1 MANLPRQVLCTRSQN
16 LVTPHAQSQLLLCIS
31 PIAESLFPHPLSS
44 CVYDLYRA
52 YSSSLFL
59 PEAMTVGPT
68 IGTGLF
74 VGTGQAL
81 AVGGPASLILA
92 YIFISGLV
100 FCLTTAIAEIST
112 HSLAR
117 NGAMIAHT
125 YHYTSNHIG
134 FAISYLRWIALSVMV
149 PFEVTTAMVNLGLW
163 EPGSSIALR
172 MGAVMGLI
180 FIFNMLPDKIF
191 RRTQALFTGIK
202 VVTAVGL
209 IMISFYLAIRA
220 SQPNAIVGGFE
231 YWNDPGAFNQF
242 LLRGDGGRLLGL
254 LYCILCSTI
263 TFVFVPELT
272 VQRAEQ
278 HDSEPGN
285 SIFRSTRNGNIV
297 MFFLYTMSALATTT
311 MSPFDDQS
319 LTNEGAGAGLSPY
332 VVGANDS
339 EIHLLPV
346 IVTGAIFLS
355 SVASGRSFLHLSSRM
370 LSSMAETGHAPAMFM
385 VRNRWNVPYM
395 AVAISAGFAW
405 LTYLSMATSSSRVFN
420 YLMFFITTSG
430 YLSWMCSCISY
441 LQFRRVV
448 NKAEILPVHR
458 SFVQPYGA
466 WFALVVSLLLT
477 TLNLL
482 QIVVAPV
489 PQFNPFNAVPAYLA
503 VGMFGLMYGGHRLI
517 TAVRK
522 KSAQLEA
529 PPVEVRG
536 ELDEEQSQ
544 EQVIEMQMHRRED
557 ERPVT
562 PTPHAFP

>member
-1 MANLPRQVLCTRSQN
+1 
-16 LVTPHAQSQLLLCIS
+16 
-31 PIAESLFPHPLSS
+31 
-44 CVYDLYRA
+44 
-52 YSSSLFL
+52 
-59 PEAMTVGPT
+59 MTIGPT

-81 AVGGPASLILA
+81 AVGGPASLILS

-125 YHYTSNHIG
+125 YHYTSSHVG
-134 FAISYLRWIALSVMV
+134 FAISYLRWIALAVMV
-149 PFEVTTAMVNLGLW
+149 PFEVTTAMVNLRLW

-172 MGAVMGLI
+172 MGAVMGVI
-180 FIFNMLPDKIF
+180 FIFNMLPDNIF

-209 IMISFYLAIRA
+209 IIISFYLAIRA

-231 YWNDPGAFNQF
+231 YWNNPGAFNQF
-242 LLRGDGGRLLGL
+242 LLRGGGGRLLGLLGGGGRLLGL

-278 HDSEPGN
+278 HDSEPEN
-285 SIFRSTRNGNIV
+285 SIFRSTRNGNLV
-297 MFFLYTMSALATTT
+297 MFFLYILSALATTT
-311 MSPFDDQS
+311 MSPFNDQS
-319 LTNEGAGAGLSPY
+319 LTNEGTGAGLSPF
-332 VVGANDS
+332 VVGAIDS

-346 IVTGAIFLS
+346 VVTGAIFLS

-405 LTYLSMATSSSRVFN
+405 LSYLCMVTSSSRVFN

-430 YLSWMCSCISY
+430 YLSWICSCISY
-441 LQFRRVV
+441 LRFRRVV

-458 SFVQPYGA
+458 SFIQPYGA
-466 WFALVVSLLLT
+466 WFALVISLLLT

-482 QIVVAPV
+482 QIIVAPV

-517 TAVRK
+517 TAVRR

-536 ELDEEQSQ
+536 DLEE
-544 EQVIEMQMHRRED
+544 E
-557 ERPVT
+557 
-562 PTPHAFP
+562 